1 MRTKPARK
9 TRSHKPP
16 DNTEA
21 SDLHDAAWKGN
32 VTRVVELLESGC
44 DIDEQDGFKRTA
56 LHWAVYGNHMDVCL
70 VLVGCGAQV
79 SVGNKLSYAYRTQ
92 LILFA
97 QDFLKTPLELA
108 IYLKKDV
115 KIIELL
121 NNSNN
126 AMRRHIKTNR
136 LFSAEAIHMYRKQQ
150 WYTFLVGSRD
160 SQCHVSLLNLD
171 VFGIIFKHMSDLA
184 VRFQF

>member
-79 SVGNKLSYAYRTQ
+79 SVGN
-92 LILFA
+92 
-97 QDFLKTPLELA
+97 DFLKTPLELA